1 MCFSVQADVA
11 AGAVL
16 LPMAVVSLRE
26 VRHVRELAF
35 ASLPLL
41 FALHQLI
48 EAVVWARFDGHSVSG
63 PLWHAA
69 VSAYVGYAMV
79 VLPTLFPLSVLLLE
93 PRADRLR
100 VAPFVVLGLAM
111 SVVFA
116 VEVFSAP
123 VTVVAHPHA
132 LEYATGLRH
141 GDLLSVG
148 YVVAVIGPA
157 LFSGYRSVVAFG
169 LVNLVGLVVVA
180 AVYLDAFASLW
191 CVYAAI
197 TSALVVLHMIR
208 RRRLPDSDRLEGLP
222 RIRPARGRIRTYQ

>member
-1 MCFSVQADVA
+1 
-11 AGAVL
+11 
-16 LPMAVVSLRE
+16 MAVVSLRE

-41 FALHQLI
+41 FALHQLS
-48 EAVVWARFDGHSVSG
+48 EAVVWARFDGASVSG

-69 VSAYVGYAMV
+69 VLAYVGYAMV

-93 PRADRLR
+93 PRGDRIR
-100 VAPFVVLGLAM
+100 VAPFVALGLAM

-123 VTVVAHPHA
+123 VTVVAHAHA
-132 LEYATGLRH
+132 LEYVTGLHH
-141 GDLLSVG
+141 GGLLSVG
-148 YVVAVIGPA
+148 YIVAVIGPA
-157 LFSGYRSVVAFG
+157 LLSGYRSIVAFG

-180 AVYLDAFASLW
+180 AVYLEGFASLW
-191 CVYAAI
+191 CVYAALA
-197 TSALVVLHMIR
+197 SALVTLHMIR

-222 RIRPARGRIRTYQ
+222 RIRMAANSSSRMGHALS